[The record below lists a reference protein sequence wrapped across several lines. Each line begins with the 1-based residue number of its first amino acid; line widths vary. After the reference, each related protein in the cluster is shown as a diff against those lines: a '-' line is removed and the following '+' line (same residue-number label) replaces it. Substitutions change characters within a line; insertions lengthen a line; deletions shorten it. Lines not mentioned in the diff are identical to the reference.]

1 MAQDTQDTL
10 AHERQQARAA
20 QLRQWHHEPPIL
32 VLPNAWDAAS
42 ARLFAQLGARAIA
55 TTSSGVA
62 VALGYPDGER
72 MSRDEMVAATARIVA
87 AVGDHVPVTA
97 DIETGYG
104 DTVAARL
111 DTIRAVVKTGAVGI
125 NIEDSARHAEAG
137 PTSSPLVDLAQQ
149 VALIQAI
156 RAAASGWGIPLVI
169 NARTDLY
176 LYTTDDETHRLAE
189 TVRRGNAYLEAGAD
203 CVFPIGASG
212 ATDIGNLARAIHGP
226 INILAGPHTP
236 TIPELAELGVA
247 RVSVGGGLTRVALG
261 AARRA
266 AQELLEHGTFTAMA
280 QDALPSANFRR
291 LFGA

>member
-1 MAQDTQDTL
+1 MAMAADDPQ
-10 AHERQQARAA
+10 RQQQRARAE
-20 QLRQWHHEPPIL
+20 QLRQWHREPPIL

-111 DTIRAVVKTGAVGI
+111 ETIRAVVETGAVGM
-125 NIEDSARHAEAG
+125 NIEDSARHPAVGAA
-137 PTSSPLVDLAQQ
+137 SSPLVDLDEQ

-156 RAAASGWGIPLVI
+156 RAAATDWGIPLVI

-176 LYTTDDETHRLAE
+176 LYATDDEQQRLEE

-203 CVFPIGASG
+203 CVFPIGASD
-212 ATDIGNLARAIHGP
+212 ATTIGNLARAIKGP
-226 INILAGPHTP
+226 LNILAGPHTP
-236 TIPELAELGVA
+236 SVPELAELGVA

-266 AQELLEHGTFTAMA
+266 AQELLERGTFTSMA
-280 QDALPSANFRR
+280 RDALPSGDFRR
-291 LFGA
+291 LFAD